1 MIITLVPDYLNKEG
15 SIFQFVSPLK
25 ECSVCNLR
33 NVCYNL
39 NVNSY
44 YEVTKTRGK
53 EHKCF
58 VHPGDKVFTV
68 EVTEK
73 KRTIMLPRKIAKE
86 GAIVTYKHTKC
97 DNFDCELADRC
108 ILNMIKDESKIKVQ
122 RIGEAKCPDGYD
134 LVEADFE

>member
-1 MIITLVPDYLNKEG
+1 MNLDLAF
-15 SIFQFVSPLK
+15 IFDHIQYAS
-25 ECSVCNLR
+25 
-33 NVCYNL
+33 VCYNL

-73 KRTIMLPRKIAKE
+73 KRTIMLPKKIAKE

-97 DNFDCELADRC
+97 DKIVADIPKVANTALFQGGNELKNRSF
-108 ILNMIKDESKIKVQ
+108 LVKII
-122 RIGEAKCPDGYD
+122 RD
-134 LVEADFE
+134 